1 MIGGPFLAIASAM
14 PQNISVAPLLLMLA
28 FPFRQ
33 PASVQNMDNF
43 HYFSHTAMDNS
54 INLHVIRLFYVDNF
68 VDIVDK
74 SVINPWITSYN

>member
-1 MIGGPFLAIASAM
+1 
-14 PQNISVAPLLLMLA
+14 
-28 FPFRQ
+28 
-33 PASVQNMDNF
+33 MDSF
-43 HYFSHTAMDNS
+43 HYFSYPAMDNF

>member
-1 MIGGPFLAIASAM
+1 
-14 PQNISVAPLLLMLA
+14 
-28 FPFRQ
+28 
-33 PASVQNMDNF
+33 MDNF
-43 HYFSHTAMDNS
+43 HYFSHPAMDNS